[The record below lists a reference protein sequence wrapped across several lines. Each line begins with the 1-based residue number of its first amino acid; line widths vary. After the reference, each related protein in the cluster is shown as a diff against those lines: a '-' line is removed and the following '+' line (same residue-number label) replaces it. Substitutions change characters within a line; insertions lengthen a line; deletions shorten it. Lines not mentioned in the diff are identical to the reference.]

1 MELDLGAEWL
11 GTVREQRLDRAE
23 HRRPRAVVGVE
34 AVLAAVFAH
43 VLARHEVG
51 VEVAAAES
59 VDRLLGIADQ
69 AKQRRLRFATLRAC
83 GAGLVQAAEDRPLLR
98 IGVLELRSEEHTS
111 ELQSL
116 MRISSA
122 VFCSKEQKKTYYQ

>member
-83 GAGLVQAAEDRPLLR
+83 GAGLVQA
-98 IGVLELRSEEHTS
+98 RSEE
-111 ELQSL
+111 
-116 MRISSA
+116 RR
-122 VFCSKEQKKTYYQ
+122 VGKECVRTWKA

>member
-23 HRRPRAVVGVE
+23 HRRPRAAVGVE

-59 VDRLLGIADQ
+59 VDRLLGHADQ
-69 AKQRRLRFATLRAC
+69 AKKRRRRFPTLRAF
-83 GAGLVQAAEDRPLLR
+83 GAGLVQAAEDRPRLR
-98 IGVLELRSEEHTS
+98 LGVLEPVEPGHTPAPTA
-111 ELQSL
+111 
-116 MRISSA
+116 RGGGA
-122 VFCSKEQKKTYYQ
+122 AAAP

>member
-1 MELDLGAEWL
+1 MRISDWSSDVCSSDLGARGDDRMELDLGAEWR

-43 VLARHEVG
+43 VLASHQVA

-59 VDRLLGIADQ
+59 VERMLGITDQ
-69 AKQRRLRFATLRAC
+69 AKTRRLREGASVPC
-83 GAGLVQAAEDRPLLR
+83 GQRGAYR
-98 IGVLELRSEEHTS
+98 
-111 ELQSL
+111 
-116 MRISSA
+116 
-122 VFCSKEQKKTYYQ
+122 

>member
-1 MELDLGAEWL
+1 MGALVTGVQTWAL
-11 GTVREQRLDRAE
+11 
-23 HRRPRAVVGVE
+23 PISRAVVGVE

-98 IGVLELRSEEHTS
+98 IGVLELVDQRHRPARGDRGGETRAGRRRVHAIRSEETTP

-116 MRISSA
+116 
-122 VFCSKEQKKTYYQ
+122 

>member
-98 IGVLELRSEEHTS
+98 IGVLEIVDRSEEHTS

-116 MRISSA
+116 MRL
-122 VFCSKEQKKTYYQ
+122 

>member
-59 VDRLLGIADQ
+59 VHRLLGIVDQ
-69 AKQRRLRFATLRAC
+69 AKQRRSDER
-83 GAGLVQAAEDRPLLR
+83 
-98 IGVLELRSEEHTS
+98 TS
-111 ELQSL
+111 ELPSL
-116 MRISSA
+116 MRNPYAI
-122 VFCSKEQKKTYYQ
+122 FCLKHKTKK